1 MHKKSASLQG
11 AFFVQ
16 HRFIIIL
23 ITVSLPPPAC
33 ASAFFCDP
41 AGGY

>member
-16 HRFIIIL
+16 HRFIIIF
-23 ITVSLPPPAC
+23 TA
-33 ASAFFCDP
+33 AFLTP
-41 AGGY
+41 AGLCFRLLL